1 MSALTCTST
10 HCERRQEC
18 ASPNEC
24 SGSAKRP
31 IPFTQFVPPHGKRRE
46 TSIEV
51 SPAIHEKA
59 MRLIADGLSFECEIL
74 STGEVSITITDSEEG
89 DLDIRVVPNGP
100 LVRDAVEDLVRAF
113 DPKDMAA

>member
-1 MSALTCTST
+1 MTTTLTCTST

-31 IPFTQFVPPHGKRRE
+31 IPFTQFIPPHGKRRE
-46 TSIEV
+46 TSFEV

-59 MRLIADGLSFECEIL
+59 MRLIAYGLRFECEIL
-74 STGEVSITITDSEEG
+74 STGEVSLTLTDPVEG
-89 DLDIRVVPNGP
+89 DLDIRVVENGP
-100 LVRDAVEDLVRAF
+100 LVRDAVESLVLDYSEVSA
-113 DPKDMAA
+113 